1 MTKIRYIPGI
11 LWQLCYSI
19 GAPQPQGLQNSQH
32 NSLSYVINS
41 LFLQQLIFYREK
53 FLSVFLKFFV
63 YLHFSFEL
71 RITPKVEIYDQF
83 FSAGIFHRCQL

>member
-11 LWQLCYSI
+11 LWQLYCSI
-19 GAPQPQGLQNSQH
+19 GTPQPQGLQNSQH
-32 NSLSYVINS
+32 NSLSYVIKS
-41 LFLQQLIFYREK
+41 LFLQQLIFEK
-53 FLSVFLKFFV
+53 NSCLSKFFV

-83 FSAGIFHRCQL
+83 FSAGIYHRCQL

>member
-41 LFLQQLIFYREK
+41 LFLQQLIFEK
-53 FLSVFLKFFV
+53 NSCLFKVFCLFTFL
-63 YLHFSFEL
+63 
-71 RITPKVEIYDQF
+71 I
-83 FSAGIFHRCQL
+83 